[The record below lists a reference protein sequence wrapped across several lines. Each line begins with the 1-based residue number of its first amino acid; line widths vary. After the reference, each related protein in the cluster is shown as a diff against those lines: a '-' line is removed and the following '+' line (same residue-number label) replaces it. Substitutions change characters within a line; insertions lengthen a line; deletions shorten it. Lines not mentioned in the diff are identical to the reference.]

1 MESLYRKYRPK
12 TFEDVVGQQHV
23 VSTLEH
29 AVLEGRTSH
38 AYLFC
43 GPRGTGKTTMARILA
58 KALMCERGAGQLP
71 DGTCENC
78 QLIAAGE
85 HPDVYELDAASRTG
99 VDNVREEIIGRV
111 SFAPVRGSYK
121 VYIIDEVHML
131 TTAAFNAL
139 LKTLE
144 EPPEHIVF
152 VLCTTDPQKVPE
164 TILSRVQRFDFH
176 AIGASDILGQLKRVC
191 DAEGFSYD
199 EAALELVVRHAR
211 GGMRDAL
218 SALEQLSTFGGGSV
232 SLDAARDLLGEVS
245 SSMLTELTGALAR
258 RDVPTVFARIG
269 ELVESGRD
277 LLQLARELSAHLRDV
292 YVASVVG
299 EGASTL
305 PVAGDELRQL
315 KDEALAFGAPDRVAR
330 ALAVMSEVSSEMR
343 VATNQRLA
351 LEVALTRIARP
362 KSDLTLDSLAER
374 VAQLEKTV
382 EALAAGSASV
392 PMSTTPASS
401 LTAPALAPTA
411 PALAPTAPAPTSSDP
426 TPQASARQ
434 TISAPQVAPAP
445 VHAERPEPQAP
456 QPPTLEQQTQSTS
469 QEPQQVPAS
478 VARQAPQELLTSK
491 EAPLASPAQPAPQQR
506 SSEGASQSDQTTG
519 AGAAQQ
525 PQPPDAAVQPRKET
539 APATPAVTPATP
551 AVTPATPAVTPATPA
566 ITDGG
571 ELQRRWRQVVDGL
584 VRTDP
589 PRGSLLAASTALED
603 DGHRLLIN
611 LPKGSSFVTKMLDR
625 KDVRATVE
633 AAVRQAFGERALV
646 YAESSLV
653 GADIARSRAKAPAP
667 TPARGTMV
675 TPQPLSAS
683 QGQATPQVVSS
694 VVPQRGPAP
703 APQSAMSHAAAPAAA
718 PQTEPPVEEVPLE
731 SYYDMPWDEPS
742 AYEDEPMAPV
752 GEASLAAEP
761 QVVSRA
767 VPGPEP
773 VRQTSQQVEPRTA
786 VVFEAEA
793 ANTAES
799 KPKPDPKPKA
809 KTTAKTEPKQKPKPD
824 PKPDP
829 KPKSK
834 AELKPRSKPKGSR
847 SAPKRADG
855 MPQDMN
861 ELLAMLTEVFG
872 DGVEASVE
880 KLQDSAVEQN

>member
-382 EALAAGSASV
+382 EALAAGNAPV
-392 PMSTTPASS
+392 PMSTT
-401 LTAPALAPTA
+401 
-411 PALAPTAPAPTSSDP
+411 PALAPTAPAPTPPDP
-426 TPQASARQ
+426 MPQASARQ

-469 QEPQQVPAS
+469 QEPQQVPTS
-478 VARQAPQELLTSK
+478 VVRQAPQELLTS
-491 EAPLASPAQPAPQQR
+491 EEVPLASPAQPAPQKR

-525 PQPPDAAVQPRKET
+525 SQPPDVAVQPRKET
-539 APATPAVTPATP
+539 APATPAITPA
-551 AVTPATPAVTPATPA
+551 APAVTPATPA

-675 TPQPLSAS
+675 TPRPLSAS
-683 QGQATPQVVSS
+683 QGQATPQVVSP
-694 VVPQRGPAP
+694 VVLQRGPAP
-703 APQSAMSHAAAPAAA
+703 APQPAMSHAAAPATA
-718 PQTEPPVEEVPLE
+718 PQAEPPVEEVPLE
-731 SYYDMPWDEPS
+731 SYYDMPWDEPP
-742 AYEDEPMAPV
+742 AYEGEPMAPV

-761 QVVSRA
+761 QVASRA

-773 VRQTSQQVEPRTA
+773 VHQTSQQVEPRTA

-824 PKPDP
+824 PKP
-829 KPKSK
+829 KSK
-834 AELKPRSKPKGSR
+834 TEPKLRSKPKGSK
-847 SAPKRADG
+847 SVPKRADG

>member
-382 EALAAGSASV
+382 EVLAAGSASV

-411 PALAPTAPAPTSSDP
+411 PAPTPPDP

-434 TISAPQVAPAP
+434 IVSAPQVAPAP

-456 QPPTLEQQTQSTS
+456 QPPTLEQQTQSTP

-478 VARQAPQELLTSK
+478 VARQVPQERL
-491 EAPLASPAQPAPQQR
+491 AAGMPLASPAQPAPQQR
-506 SSEGASQSDQTTG
+506 SSERASQFDQTTG
-519 AGAAQQ
+519 ADAARQSQPQAAAAQ
-525 PQPPDAAVQPRKET
+525 PKKEA
-539 APATPAVTPATP
+539 APATPAVT
-551 AVTPATPAVTPATPA
+551 
-566 ITDGG
+566 DEG

-633 AAVRQAFGERALV
+633 AAVSQVFGGRALV

-667 TPARGTMV
+667 TPAHSTMV

-683 QGQATPQVVSS
+683 QGQAAPQAASS
-694 VVPQRGPAP
+694 VVSQRGPAP
-703 APQSAMSHAAAPAAA
+703 APQPAMSPAAAPAAA
-718 PQTEPPVEEVPLE
+718 PQTEPPIEEVPLE

-752 GEASLAAEP
+752 GEASLAVEP
-761 QVVSRA
+761 QVASRA
-767 VPGPEP
+767 APGPEP
-773 VRQTSQQVEPRTA
+773 VCQTSQQVESRT
-786 VVFEAEA
+786 VVVSGVEA

-799 KPKPDPKPKA
+799 KPKPDPKLKA
-809 KTTAKTEPKQKPKPD
+809 KPTAKTEPKQKPKPD
-824 PKPDP
+824 PKP
-829 KPKSK
+829 KSK
-834 AELKPRSKPKGSR
+834 AKSKSRSKPRGSR
-847 SAPKRADG
+847 SASKRADG
-855 MPQDMN
+855 MPQDMS
-861 ELLAMLTEVFG
+861 ELLTMLTEVFG

-880 KLQDSAVEQN
+880 KPQDSAVEQN

>member
-299 EGASTL
+299 EGASAL

-411 PALAPTAPAPTSSDP
+411 PASTPPDP

-445 VHAERPEPQAP
+445 VHAERTEPQAP

-478 VARQAPQELLTSK
+478 VARQAPQELLASK
-491 EAPLASPAQPAPQQR
+491 EAPLVSPAQPAPQQR

-551 AVTPATPAVTPATPA
+551 AVTPAAPA

-675 TPQPLSAS
+675 TPRPLSAS

-703 APQSAMSHAAAPAAA
+703 APQPAMSHAAAPAAA

-767 VPGPEP
+767 VPGSEP

-809 KTTAKTEPKQKPKPD
+809 KTTAKTEPTQK

-834 AELKPRSKPKGSR
+834 AEPKPRSKPKGSR